1 MALSIRD
8 QETDS
13 LARELAGMTGESITE
28 AIGKALKERLARLR
42 REGEFAKRK
51 AQVDALAARMRENMV
66 GHVLSDDDIYDENG
80 LPREDA

>member
-42 REGEFAKRK
+42 RDCEFAKRK
-51 AQVDALAARMRENMV
+51 AQVDSLAARMRANMV
-66 GHVLSDDDIYDENG
+66 DHVLSDDDLYDESG
-80 LPREDA
+80 LPRGDA

>member
-28 AIGKALKERLARLR
+28 AIGKALKERLTRLR
-42 REGEFAKRK
+42 RESEFTKRK
-51 AQVDALAARMRENMV
+51 AQVEALTARIRENMI
-66 GHVLSDDDIYDENG
+66 GQVLSDDDLYDETG

>member
-42 REGEFAKRK
+42 REGEFTKRK
-51 AQVDALAARMRENMV
+51 AQVDALTARMKANMI
-66 GHVLSDDDIYDENG
+66 GQVLSDDDLYDENG
-80 LPREDA
+80 FPREGA